1 MTMNAAAVLLE
12 SGQPERIALACGAER
27 VTYGALRDA
36 VARAAAAWLERG
48 VSHGDRVAI
57 KLADGC
63 AWVGAYLGAM
73 WAGAVAVAVNPR
85 LPADDWR
92 YIVGEGGFR
101 FILADAGDDTA
112 PDFRHRV
119 VALGEW
125 LGAARDAVP
134 MPPQPMHEESPA
146 FWTHSSGTSGKPKA
160 VVHAHRFAL
169 HVERV
174 GAELFGVTGDDRLF
188 ASSKLFFAYPLGNS
202 LFTGLKLGATVVL
215 DPQWPSAGSVAATMA
230 EQRPSVLFSVPSL
243 YRNLLKDGFAAK
255 FARQGLRR
263 CVSAGEALPPSL
275 RDAWRKE
282 TGITIVD
289 GYGASETLSLALVD
303 MGTGAGLL
311 PAPGVAVQ
319 ALDPHGAP
327 PMRVRIHTPG
337 LALGYWNR
345 PDADA
350 ENFRDGAF
358 CPADLFERGSGG
370 SWRFSGREDSLVK
383 IAGRWVN
390 LIELEQRLAASC
402 PNIAEAAAVS
412 ATDADGVAAVALFY
426 VPKGGAP
433 IHSDAGLRSCVDA
446 LPPHQRPRWL
456 RALDAL
462 PRTATGKLLRRK
474 LQDLHRRLAA
484 HDEDAP
490 PATVERD
497 AASATVERQVH

>member
-1 MTMNAAAVLLE
+1 MTMNAAALLLE
-12 SGQPERIALACGAER
+12 AGRPERIALACGTER

-36 VARAAAAWLERG
+36 IARAASAWTQRG
-48 VSHGDRVAI
+48 VTHGDRVAI

-85 LPADDWR
+85 IPADDWR
-92 YIVGEGGFR
+92 YITGEGGFR
-101 FILADAGDDTA
+101 FILAESPEDTA
-112 PDFRHRV
+112 PDFRPRV
-119 VALGEW
+119 IALDEW
-125 LGAARDAVP
+125 LAAAAFAPP
-134 MPPQPMHEESPA
+134 MLPEPMDEEAPA

-174 GAELFGVTGDDRLF
+174 GAELFGVTRDDRLF
-188 ASSKLFFAYPLGNS
+188 ASSKLFFAYPLGNA

-215 DPQWPSAGSVAATMA
+215 DPQWPSAASVAETMA

-243 YRNLLKDGFAAK
+243 YRNILKEGFAAK
-255 FARQGLRR
+255 LAKQGLRR

-275 RDAWRKE
+275 RDAWRRQ
-282 TGITIVD
+282 TGVTIVD
-289 GYGASETLSLALVD
+289 GYGASETLSLVLVD
-303 MGTGAGLL
+303 MGAGAGLL

-319 ALDPHGAP
+319 ALDPHAAP

-358 CPADLFERGSGG
+358 CPADLFERGSAGA
-370 SWRFSGREDSLVK
+370 WRFSGREDSLVK

-402 PNIAEAAAVS
+402 PNVAEAAAVS
-412 ATDADGVAAVALFY
+412 ASDADGVAAVALFY
-426 VPKGGAP
+426 VAKSGAA
-433 IHSDAGLRSCVDA
+433 IEGDAGLRTCIET

-456 RALDAL
+456 RPVDAL

-474 LQDLHRRLAA
+474 LQDLHRTLAA
-484 HDEDAP
+484 RDEHAP
-490 PATVERD
+490 AV
-497 AASATVERQVH
+497 AVERQVH